1 MIVIT
6 SGGLVTEEGQNI
18 LWPGDV
24 IDGESLERLAKAF
37 QLGENTT
44 ILSIT
49 K

>member
-6 SGGLVTEEGQNI
+6 SGGLVTKEGQNI

-24 IDGESLERLAKAF
+24 IDGKSLERLTKAF
-37 QLGENTT
+37 ELGKNTT